1 MRLPSMLVLLLVGT
15 ALQSTKAFVPPAPP
29 SSSRAAIPKQQQQQQ
44 QHVLRALDVASL
56 DAFVETQPYLAAFL
70 MCSLKASAADAV
82 AQLRALANM
91 HSPPA
96 TIQANNKS
104 NQQNLQQQQEE
115 QASLFSLDVPRN
127 IGFVLYGGLWQGL
140 FQTFLFT
147 NIYPHLFGT
156 EHTWTSVAPQVLFDT
171 TFMGPCVF
179 LPVCYSVKSLFS
191 SESNCTNLLDC
202 IPTGL
207 AKYHHDVTQKG
218 LLQLFWSIWIPAQV
232 LNFSVVPT
240 HWRVLFVAAVSFF
253 WVCALSTVSS
263 SPDIVENT
271 DIPNGIQKA
280 STTKATKMVVSRPAF
295 AAGSFPQQRLNEL

>member
-1 MRLPSMLVLLLVGT
+1 MLVLLVGT
-15 ALQSTKAFVPPAPP
+15 ALQSTKAFVPLTFH
-29 SSSRAAIPKQQQQQQ
+29 SSSRAAVPKQQL
-44 QHVLRALDVASL
+44 VLRALDVASL
-56 DAFVETQPYLAAFL
+56 DTFVETQPYLAAFL

-91 HSPPA
+91 HTPPPTA
-96 TIQANNKS
+96 IQANS
-104 NQQNLQQQQEE
+104 NNNHQQNQQQQQLHDE
-115 QASLFSLDVPRN
+115 QTALFSSLDIPRN
-127 IGFVLYGGLWQGL
+127 IAFVLYGGLWQGL

-147 NIYPHLFGT
+147 NIYPHLFGV
-156 EHTWTSVAPQVLFDT
+156 EHTWTSVAAQVLFDT

-191 SESNCTNLLDC
+191 AGNNNCTNLLDC
-202 IPTGL
+202 VPTGL

-253 WVCALSTVSS
+253 WVCALSTISSS
-263 SPDIVENT
+263 SPDSIEKSDDMPNKIEENLAIEVT
-271 DIPNGIQKA
+271 EPVISI
-280 STTKATKMVVSRPAF
+280 TRTAF
-295 AAGSFPQQRLNEL
+295 AAGSFPQQRLNEF